1 MKNIYL
7 NWCIDARRYVT
18 LDDVYHPDCGTYSF
32 NCDKR
37 LELDD
42 ICSLIARLP
51 PNVAIPIQMYASGYK
66 YCEIADAL
74 DIPISCIRRRI
85 RAARMYLKRMFD
97 E

>member
-7 NWCIDARRYVT
+7 NWCIDARRNVT
-18 LDDVYHPDCGTYSF
+18 LDDVYHPECGTYSF

-51 PNVAIPIQMYASGYK
+51 PNVAIPIQILFCVSFVPDVGKLMFV
-66 YCEIADAL
+66 
-74 DIPISCIRRRI
+74 RRNVLRI
-85 RAARMYLKRMFD
+85 WQRGGRS
-97 E
+97 